1 MECWKKWCKHNNQV
15 VIAHFTVTT
24 FYFILWLEV
33 TRMVK
38 KYKNKLTYD
47 EMKILLLSLVELKN
61 RLIAEGRHTDA
72 VDELILKLW
81 VE

>member
-1 MECWKKWCKHNNQV
+1 
-15 VIAHFTVTT
+15 
-24 FYFILWLEV
+24 
-33 TRMVK
+33 MVK
-38 KYKNKLTYD
+38 KYKNKVTYD
-47 EMKILLLSLVELKN
+47 EMKILRLSLVELKN